1 MSENYK
7 PQNAVSVKVPRSIYD
22 FYFKAHLFEE
32 YSSFAEWVRSA
43 MRKDRERWSN
53 KMALEQYTKRTP
65 GEKIQEEFDKQWKT
79 T

>member
-1 MSENYK
+1 MSEK
-7 PQNAVSVKVPRSIYD
+7 PKTSNAVSVKVPRSIYD

-53 KMALEQYTKRTP
+53 KMALEQYSRKSQ
-65 GEKIQEEFDKQWKT
+65 GEKIQEEFDKQ
-79 T
+79 